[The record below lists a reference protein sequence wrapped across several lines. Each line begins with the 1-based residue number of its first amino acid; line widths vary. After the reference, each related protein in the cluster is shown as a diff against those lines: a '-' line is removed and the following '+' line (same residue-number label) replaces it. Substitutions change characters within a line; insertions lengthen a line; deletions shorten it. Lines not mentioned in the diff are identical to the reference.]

1 MIEDSDQRESPQ
13 TTNLENFPFFFSV
26 YCILFFSH
34 LFIVLC
40 EYWGSHYIMLPLQ
53 QASLLKFFMFRNFT
67 VLFLRRIHGLS
78 F

>member
-1 MIEDSDQRESPQ
+1 MVEDSDQRESPK
-13 TTNLENFPFFFSV
+13 TTNLENFAFFSV
-26 YCILFFSH
+26 HCVLFFTH

-40 EYWGSHYIMLPLQ
+40 EYWGSHKIMLPPQ
-53 QASLLKFFMFRNFT
+53 QASLLKFSRLRNFT